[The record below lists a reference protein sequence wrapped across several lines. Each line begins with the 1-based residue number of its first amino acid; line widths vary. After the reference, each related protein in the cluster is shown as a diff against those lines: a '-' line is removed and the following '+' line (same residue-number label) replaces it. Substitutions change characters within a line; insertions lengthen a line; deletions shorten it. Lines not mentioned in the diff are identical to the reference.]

1 MLVIFKLGTSQAD
14 VDQVRQFFDKKKCR
28 SHLIPGEDQISL
40 IITSNIENVDP
51 EELRSMPS
59 VYNVMPI
66 YQAFKLACREVKK
79 QRSVINLGWVKI
91 GGDKIT
97 VIAGPCAVESMEQVL
112 ETARHLKKAGA
123 SILRG
128 GAFKPRTSPYSFQG
142 LGKRGLEIL
151 KAAKE
156 ETGLLTVSEI
166 LDLKNIDL
174 VAEYVDILQIGARN
188 MQNFALLKEVGKTKK
203 PVLLKR
209 GMSATIEEFLMA
221 AEYILAEG
229 NYDVI
234 LCERGVRTFLQHTRN
249 TLDLSAVLAVKEL
262 SHLPIIVDPSHGC
275 GRRDMVIPMARAAV
289 AIGADGIM
297 VEVHSHPDEALSDG
311 QQSLY
316 PDQFTTLMEELKI
329 IAPAVKKRI

>member
-66 YQAFKLACREVKK
+66 SQTFKLASREVKK